1 MKVPMTEST
10 EDALEALDKGATAV
24 RFSAKALIR
33 REQAAYDHAMEIVRK
48 TARAT
53 GAADQLPF
61 TQIIS
66 ELRQARDGGSKR

>member
-10 EDALEALDKGATAV
+10 EDALKALGQGVTAV

-33 REQAAYDHAMEIVRK
+33 REQAAYDHAIEIVREN
-48 TARAT
+48 ARAT

-66 ELRQARDGGSKR
+66 ELKQARDGGSKK